1 MAAID
6 MPNSPSIGD
15 SYLADNGINYVWDG
29 EKWVVKTEAA
39 SGVNLWD
46 RDPALGNLT
55 PIYNGDG
62 VTIKDDLG
70 VVKVTIDDTGINVTG
85 SVAATT
91 FDVDSLPALP

>member
-6 MPNSPSIGD
+6 MPNSPTPGD

-29 EKWVVKTEAA
+29 EKWIVENDA
-39 SGVNLWD
+39 SSGINLWD
-46 RDPALGNLT
+46 RDTSLGNLT

-62 VTIKDDLG
+62 VTIRDDLG
-70 VVKVTIDDTGINVTG
+70 VVKVSINDTGINVTG
-85 SVAATT
+85 NVAASS

>member
-6 MPNSPSIGD
+6 MPGSPVIGD
-15 SYLADNGINYVWDG
+15 SYLAENGINYVWDG

-62 VTIKDDLG
+62 VIIKDDVG
-70 VVKVTIDDTGINVTG
+70 AVKVTIDDIGINANGIVTA
-85 SVAATT
+85 ST